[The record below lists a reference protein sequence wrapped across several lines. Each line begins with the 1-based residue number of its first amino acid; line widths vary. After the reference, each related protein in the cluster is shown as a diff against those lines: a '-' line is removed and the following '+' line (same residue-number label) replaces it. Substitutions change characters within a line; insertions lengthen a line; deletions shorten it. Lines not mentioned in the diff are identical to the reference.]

1 MFGTE
6 LDLISVA
13 GGVLIILAILLLAHQ
28 DRKTD
33 ELTITKEK
41 MYENKSGK
49 LHKGNDIRT
58 EGLKMENLKL
68 PPTIL
73 IKV

>member
-1 MFGTE
+1 MFGAE

-13 GGVLIILAILLLAHQ
+13 GGVLIIVAILLLAHQ

-49 LHKGNDIRT
+49 LHKGNNIRT
-58 EGLKMENLKL
+58 EGV
-68 PPTIL
+68 I
-73 IKV
+73 

>member
-1 MFGTE
+1 MFGAE

-33 ELTITKEK
+33 ELTITKDGT
-41 MYENKSGK
+41 YENKSGK

-58 EGLKMENLKL
+58 DGA
-68 PPTIL
+68 
-73 IKV
+73 